1 MFVFIFNTLFLFAG
15 GGSDGGF
22 WNDYINI
29 PGFEIWKFVNLAI
42 FVSVIIFLVKKP
54 LSAAFKAKRESIR
67 AELIK
72 AEEEKKAALT
82 RLTEIETKIAGAP
95 AEIESLNKEA
105 MSEIEA
111 EKVRLAEQAQAEA
124 AKLRQQAEGEIV
136 RIGQVAK
143 LELRRFGV
151 EESLR
156 LAEEKLKAEV
166 TADVDQKLIGSGI
179 RSIGGLN

>member
-1 MFVFIFNTLFLFAG
+1 MFVFIFNTLFFFAG

-29 PGFEIWKFVNLAI
+29 PGFEIWKFVNLAV
-42 FVSVIIFLVKKP
+42 FVSVIIFLLKKP
-54 LSAAFKAKRESIR
+54 LSGAFKAKRESIR

-72 AEEEKKAALT
+72 AEEEKKAALSQ
-82 RLTEIETKIAGAP
+82 LTAVETKIAGASS
-95 AEIESLNKEA
+95 EIDTLNKEA
-105 MSEIEA
+105 AKEIEE
-111 EKVRLAEQAQAEA
+111 EKSRLAAQAEAEA
-124 AKLRQQAEGEIV
+124 AKLRQQADGEVV

-156 LAEEKLKAEV
+156 LAEEKLRSEV
-166 TADVDQKLIGSGI
+166 TSDVDAKLIKSGI
-179 RSIGGLN
+179 QAIGGLN